1 MGFPRWLQTIAPAD
15 LDAQPCIE
23 QDHRCE
29 STTDKADNPMKGNI
43 IFVHKADSAQAEG
56 FVCVKDAK
64 GDLHKIITTLAKL
77 FSHGHVQRRNPHVA
91 RGGRGEAPHPDARS
105 RIHGKV
111 IACGAGA
118 GYGAFPARSST
129 RKKGPWRAT
138 ADLQAQG

>member
-1 MGFPRWLQTIAPAD
+1 MGFPGWLQTIAPAD

-23 QDHRCE
+23 HDQRCE
-29 STTDKADNPMKGNI
+29 STTDNADNPMKGNI
-43 IFVHKADSAQAEG
+43 IFVRKAGGAHAEG

-64 GDLHKIITTLAKL
+64 GDPHKIITTLAKL
-77 FSHGHVQRRNPHVA
+77 FTHVHVQRRVPQVA
-91 RGGRGEAPHPDARS
+91 RGGRGEAPHLDDRS

-111 IACGAGA
+111 IACGVGA
-118 GYGAFPARSST
+118 GYGAFPAHWST